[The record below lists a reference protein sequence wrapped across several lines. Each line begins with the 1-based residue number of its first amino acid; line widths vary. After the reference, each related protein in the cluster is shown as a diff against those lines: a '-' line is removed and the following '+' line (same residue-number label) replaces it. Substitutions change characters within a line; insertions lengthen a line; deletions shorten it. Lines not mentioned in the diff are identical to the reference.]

1 MRAADAWERTLA
13 QARAESIRLA
23 FPKGCRVRL
32 STMGRLVAHHR
43 RESRVGTV
51 TGYCRDAE
59 ALRVMW
65 EGFKAVQ
72 EWHRDFVERVG
83 PNA

>member
-1 MRAADAWERTLA
+1 MTTAADAWETTLA
-13 QARAESIRLA
+13 QARAESIRVA
-23 FPKGCRVRL
+23 FPKGCRVKL
-32 STMGRLVAHHR
+32 TAMGRLVAHHR

-72 EWHRDFVERVG
+72 EWHRDFVERVT
-83 PNA
+83 P